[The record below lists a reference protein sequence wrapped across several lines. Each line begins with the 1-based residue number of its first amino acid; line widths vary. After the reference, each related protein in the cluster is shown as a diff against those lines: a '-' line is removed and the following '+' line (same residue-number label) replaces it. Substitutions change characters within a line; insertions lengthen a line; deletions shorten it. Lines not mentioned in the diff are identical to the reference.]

1 MSVYLSAAQTSVIQ
15 QTKTDVEPIA
25 QSFIIDTPGGAFV
38 TSLDLYF
45 SAKDANLPVT
55 VDIRAMENGIPT
67 GVIVPYSTVSVESAS
82 VMVSNNGT
90 VATKFTFPSPVFL
103 LDTAEYCFVV
113 TSNSNAYK
121 LWIAEIGKFDAANP
135 EYTITKQPYSGVMFK
150 SQNASTWLP
159 QLDKDV
165 KFLMRRAEF
174 VSSGDLILNEAP
186 IPTVTLGE
194 NPLLT
199 TIGQRK
205 IRIYHRNHGHIAN
218 TSQVIIS
225 GLASGGDY
233 NGIAGSAINGTKT
246 VVDAEQDSYTIEV
259 SPTAS
264 IANSTG
270 RTGGSSVTVTENR
283 VYDIFYPNVQL
294 LTFNNTLAN
303 WYIRTT
309 SGKSLAGSESPHSL
323 SEYSQIPVNQNVKM
337 TNPKVIR
344 GVNTDAAPNNKSLYL
359 KGSFS
364 TTNPALSPVLDL
376 NRTSA
381 VAINYRLDRPA
392 ASLANGYN
400 VVSPYIPDTA
410 ANGTSTLSKYITR
423 RVDLT
428 TAASAAR
435 IYLST
440 NRPTGSYIDVYY
452 KVTDN
457 LDVNFDSLGWS
468 LVTSTGGVPINDNP
482 SSYDDVEYDITEQM
496 LGYVPAAG
504 GNPAIPGKKFV
515 AFAVKIVFSSTNSS
529 AAPSCSDL
537 RVIAVT

>member
-1 MSVYLSAAQTSVIQ
+1 MSVYLSAAQTSLLQ

-38 TSLDLYF
+38 TSIDLFF

-67 GVIVPYSTVSVESAS
+67 GVIIPYSTKTLASAD
-82 VMVSNNGT
+82 VNVSNNGT
-90 VATKFTFPSPVFL
+90 VATKFTFQSPVFL

-113 TSNSNAYK
+113 TSNTNAYK
-121 LWIAEIGKFDAANP
+121 LWIAEIGKFDASNP
-135 EYTITKQPYSGVMFK
+135 EYTITKQPYAGVMFK

-159 QLDKDV
+159 ELNKDV
-165 KFLMRRAEF
+165 KFVLRRAEF
-174 VSSGDLILNEAP
+174 ASSGDLILNEAP
-186 IPTVTLGE
+186 IPTVTLAE

-199 TIGQRK
+199 TSGQRK
-205 IRIYHRNHGHIAN
+205 IRIYHKNHGHFAG
-218 TSQVIIS
+218 TSEVTIS
-225 GLASGGDY
+225 GLTSGTLY
-233 NGIAGSAINGTKT
+233 NGIPGSEINGTKT
-246 VVDAEQDSYTIEV
+246 IVDAEQDSYTIEV
-259 SPTAS
+259 ATTNAT
-264 IANSTG
+264 STG
-270 RTGGSSVTVTENR
+270 RTGGTVVTVTENR
-283 VYDIFYPNVQL
+283 VYDVLYPNVQL
-294 LTFNNTLAN
+294 LTFKDTLAN

-309 SGKSLAGSESPHSL
+309 SGKSLAGSEIPHSL
-323 SEYSQIPVNQNVKM
+323 SEYYQIPVNQNVKM
-337 TNPKVIR
+337 TTPQVVRAVNSANP
-344 GVNTDAAPNNKSLYL
+344 TAKSLYL
-359 KGSFS
+359 KGSLS
-364 TTNPALSPVLDL
+364 TTSSTLSPVLDL

-381 VAINYRLDRPA
+381 IAVNYRLDRPA
-392 ASLANGYN
+392 ASAATGFN
-400 VVSPYIPDTA
+400 VVSPYLADTA

-435 IYLST
+435 IYLAT

-457 LDVNFDSLGWS
+457 IDVNFDSLGWT
-468 LVTSTGGVPINDNP
+468 LVNPITSVPINDNP
-482 SSYDDVEYDITEQM
+482 SSYDDVEYEITETM
-496 LGYVPAAG
+496 LS
-504 GNPAIPGKKFV
+504 GKKFV